1 MSNWHFVQFGIPT
14 RLFSHLYED
23 SETHTKH
30 DNFSFVLEVLIK
42 GDISNISTMLDLKV
56 YKRELSALY
65 SAVSILCVSIYQFI
79 RPYFSLCYFCPFSA
93 SSRWSATFIIS
104 KCHLDISS
112 WGQEARCKWK
122 GDGGGRSQGGARDE
136 KRSKVVSV
144 ASWRLKIW
152 LQFTGQKQ
160 RRWMQMQ
167 MHSTCSVSASL
178 HNLRRGKKKKRWRA
192 KQLRAT
198 SFVKKTWEKP
208 DDFDSAWGNADSLKG
223 QRVISEKRHFHI

>member
-178 HNLRRGKKKKRWRA
+178 HNLRRGKKKRWRA